1 MFCSNCGSAL
11 AEVSKFCNGC
21 GTVVPTKIETN
32 ESSKNNVGN
41 KTSKKKR
48 ILLLAL
54 GLSLITVVSSAVV
67 FNFLNSSKSTDLIVS
82 LKSKDDF
89 TFGPDCQPSKSSKS
103 EIYVGLEVAYNDDI
117 DADTG
122 FTPLNGIWQKG
133 DEDTCIF
140 SGVLDKPDEAS
151 SYSIRFIAEKQK
163 IDIAKDVAFQEGL
176 VKIELFS
183 EVGKTHKFQGKL
195 VLFGNETP
203 SSKLRCVLSWTSGGK
218 DCGNIKAAGPA
229 VCNGAGGFGDIAG
242 GKTVKV
248 LSEQDKELVLTKLG
262 EGKMYFSDPSG
273 PRATC
278 TFLFEGEL
286 PRVKGSYRFLIGDRG
301 ELNYSLEEMEA
312 KNWQVDFSLG

>member
-1 MFCSNCGSAL
+1 VFCSKCGSAI
-11 AEVSKFCNGC
+11 AENSKFCNTC
-21 GTVVPTKIETN
+21 GTDLSTSRQTN
-32 ESSKNNVGN
+32 ELSENNL
-41 KTSKKKR
+41 TTRTDTKKKNLFM
-48 ILLLAL
+48 IL
-54 GLSLITVVSSAVV
+54 GLGLIIIAGVALTLNLLK
-67 FNFLNSSKSTDLIVS
+67 FNNEIDLSVS

-89 TFGPDCQPSKSSKS
+89 TFGPDCQPSKSSNS
-103 EIYVGLEVAYNDDI
+103 EIYVGLEVAYDDDI

-140 SGVLDKPDEAS
+140 SGTLDKPDEAS
-151 SYSIRFIAEKQK
+151 SYSIRFIAEKQNV
-163 IDIAKDVAFQEGL
+163 DVAKDVAFQEGL
-176 VKIELFS
+176 DKIELFS
-183 EVGKTHKFQGKL
+183 EVGRTHKFQGKL

-248 LSEQDKELVLTKLG
+248 LSEQDKELVLTSLG

-286 PRVKGSYRFLIGDRG
+286 PRVKGSYRFIIGDRG
-301 ELNYSLEEMEA
+301 EINNSLEEMEA